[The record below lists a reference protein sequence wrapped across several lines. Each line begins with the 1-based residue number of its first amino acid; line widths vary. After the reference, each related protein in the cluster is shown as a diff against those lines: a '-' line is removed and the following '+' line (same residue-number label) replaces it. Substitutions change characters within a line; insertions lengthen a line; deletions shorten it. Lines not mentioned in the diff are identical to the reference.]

1 MRDATWN
8 NYCNSCNGSKCH
20 FIGQVNLKLE
30 HPPPQK
36 KKKDK
41 NGKPNSLIFLTEWNI
56 QVAKDSHI

>member
-36 KKKDK
+36 KKKK
-41 NGKPNSLIFLTEWNI
+41 EIKMENQTVWS
-56 QVAKDSHI
+56 S